1 MSEAN
6 DYHNS
11 RMAEDGKR
19 EAPKKGPLLD
29 GYRQLSPDEIELANE
44 VKRVASFVGL
54 LVDRLQ
60 ARQQLD
66 QRWVSVGKTELQ
78 QGFMAL
84 VRSIT
89 RPTTF

>member
-1 MSEAN
+1 MT
-6 DYHNS
+6 DTPV
-11 RMAEDGKR
+11 K
-19 EAPKKGPLLD
+19 PPLLD

-60 ARQQLD
+60 ARSQLD
-66 QRWVSVGKTELQ
+66 QRWVSEGKTDLQ
-78 QGFMAL
+78 KGFMSL

>member
-1 MSEAN
+1 MSGDPADLSTEYDRPA
-6 DYHNS
+6 
-11 RMAEDGKR
+11 
-19 EAPKKGPLLD
+19 KKPAMLD
-29 GYRQLSPDEIELANE
+29 GYRVLSPDEIELANE

-66 QRWVSVGKTELQ
+66 QRWVSIGKTELQ

>member
-1 MSEAN
+1 MSASPLR
-6 DYHNS
+6 D
-11 RMAEDGKR
+11 D
-19 EAPKKGPLLD
+19 PKPALLD
-29 GYRQLSPDEIELANE
+29 GYRVLSPDEIELANE

-54 LVDRLQ
+54 LVDRLK

-66 QRWVSVGKTELQ
+66 QRWVATGATDLQ
-78 QGFMAL
+78 KGFMAL